1 LARFVPLTATVYFVL
16 NFSGLVEVHVLP
28 SAASVPLTVDD
39 PAVTV
44 TDVTV
49 APAVAATLTDAF
61 GATFLLFA
69 AGVTVSVPGAL
80 DGSVVTAAPA
90 LVPPGAPESRKW
102 APDDA
107 VHPARNSA
115 PPAIRA
121 AATRRD
127 DANVRMVI

>member
-1 LARFVPLTATVYFVL
+1 MSCHRR
-16 NFSGLVEVHVLP
+16 S
-28 SAASVPLTVDD
+28 SVPLIVDD

-69 AGVTVSVPGAL
+69 AGVTVSAPGAL
-80 DGSVVTAAPA
+80 DGSVVTATPA
-90 LVPPGAPESRKW
+90 FVPPPSPESRKC

-107 VHPARNSA
+107 VQPARNSA

-121 AATRRD
+121 AVMRRD
-127 DANVRMVI
+127 DVRDRMVI